1 VVCSGYSLDVYPS
14 AQASNV
20 VSRELWV
27 CGVLIWRVRT
37 LWVLGSEV
45 SHLRFNSTPITSFFS
60 SRFEFFVVIMK
71 DEAIV
76 GRALAEVMPQ
86 TTKYW
91 FQTPHLILLIPLLS
105 SAVAGYDGNTPY
117 CPFIKDVS

>member
-1 VVCSGYSLDVYPS
+1 
-14 AQASNV
+14 
-20 VSRELWV
+20 
-27 CGVLIWRVRT
+27 
-37 LWVLGSEV
+37 VLGSEV
-45 SHLRFNSTPITSFFS
+45 SHLRCNSTLITSFFS
-60 SRFEFFVVIMK
+60 SCFEFFVVIMK

-91 FQTPHLILLIPLLS
+91 FQTPHLLRLNLILLIPLLS

-117 CPFIKDVS
+117 CPFVKNVY